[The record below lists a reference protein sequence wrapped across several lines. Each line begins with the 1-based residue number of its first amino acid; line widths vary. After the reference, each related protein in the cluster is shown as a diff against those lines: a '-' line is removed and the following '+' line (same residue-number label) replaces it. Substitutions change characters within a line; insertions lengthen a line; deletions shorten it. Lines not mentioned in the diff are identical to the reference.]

1 MGGMEIGDDVFVGA
15 AVLNLYAKCGK
26 MDEAM
31 RVFDKNKMG
40 RRDLVCWTTVITR
53 LEQNGQAREAEAV
66 HMLYVQEDA
75 SQKMSFM
82 ECIHFWL

>member
-31 RVFDKNKMG
+31 RCLIRIRWEEGILFAG
-40 RRDLVCWTTVITR
+40 R
-53 LEQNGQAREAEAV
+53 Q
-66 HMLYVQEDA
+66 
-75 SQKMSFM
+75 
-82 ECIHFWL
+82 